1 MVSEPSVR
9 STVSPPLYI
18 ISLIRQDPHGKTF
31 TFLRRLFLGGRY
43 RLFGTCLLCGAVLIG
58 GVKRIAS
65 VSQIIVPFMAVI
77 YIVFVLSLV
86 ICNIT
91 AVPAAF
97 KTIVVAAFTPKAIT
111 GGAVGSMLVAMQRVL
126 PAVSFPMKQDLVA
139 HRSPLLP
146 QRQKSRYVRDLSA

>member
-1 MVSEPSVR
+1 MA
-9 STVSPPLYI
+9 
-18 ISLIRQDPHGKTF
+18 
-31 TFLRRLFLGGRY
+31 
-43 RLFGTCLLCGAVLIG
+43 AVLIG

-111 GGAVGSMLVAMQRVL
+111 GGAVGSMLVAMQ
-126 PAVSFPMKQDLVA
+126 KGVA
-139 HRSPLLP
+139 RGIFSNEAGLGSAPLLP